1 MKSRVEE
8 TVRVSA
14 GKVQRTSDD
23 LPRKWPCQQVTRQ
36 MTFLTNRLW
45 APEFSANCTHLGWA
59 KQTDAVQRGH
69 SLVPST
75 SPLCYAG
82 LAQPSDPQAVG
93 LSMTQQ
99 PVQMFVPSLR
109 DTCKH
114 SLMPNYFKILYFH
127 NGSQHK
133 LLAHSANVQATNA
146 CSAAEGHTLVSC
158 LKSE

>member
-1 MKSRVEE
+1 MKSRVVG
-8 TVRVSA
+8 TVSFCRQGS
-14 GKVQRTSDD
+14 KSLQC

-45 APEFSANCTHLGWA
+45 APKFTANCTHLGWA
-59 KQTDAVQRGH
+59 KQTQPCATH
-69 SLVPST
+69 PAFL
-75 SPLCYAG
+75 LCWAR
-82 LAQPSDPQAVG
+82 LTA
-93 LSMTQQ
+93 LIEQ
-99 PVQMFVPSLR
+99 PVQKCVPSLR

-114 SLMPNYFKILYFH
+114 CPMPNYFKILYFQ

>member
-1 MKSRVEE
+1 MQVKSRVEG
-8 TVRVSA
+8 TVSVSA

-99 PVQMFVPSLR
+99 PVQMLVPSLR
-109 DTCKH
+109 ILANIPWCPVI
-114 SLMPNYFKILYFH
+114 SRYFIFTMGHNISFWPILPMY
-127 NGSQHK
+127 K
-133 LLAHSANVQATNA
+133 LQTLAQQLRGTR
-146 CSAAEGHTLVSC
+146 
-158 LKSE
+158 